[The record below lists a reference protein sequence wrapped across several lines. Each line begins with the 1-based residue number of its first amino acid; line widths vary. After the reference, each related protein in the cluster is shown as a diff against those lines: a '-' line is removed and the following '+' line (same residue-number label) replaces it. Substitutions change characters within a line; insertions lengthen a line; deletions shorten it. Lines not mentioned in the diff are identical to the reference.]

1 MSLILK
7 NASLLLGKDLTFVA
21 RGYLEIGKDGIIKEA
36 KRGPYHLGDGKNTH
50 NSTILDAEGFLIIPG
65 LINAHTHIGDSL
77 GKDVAVDSGLNA
89 RVHPIHGA
97 KQKILQRSKPDHL
110 KTFIRSSALS
120 MMKKGITTFADFR
133 EGGLEGVQLLKDAI
147 SGLPIKCIVFGRV
160 EYYFDITTSGTG
172 SGPQNLPYSALQ
184 TASSVLEVSDGL
196 GISGANENS
205 DETLQ
210 QYRNLIRARNARATS
225 DNKKR
230 KKRKLLTAIHAAES
244 ENTVEFSRSHT
255 GRTEVARIMKYLKPD
270 IIIHMTHATDKDISI
285 VPRNRTGIVVCP
297 RANGIVGAGIP
308 RVAKILE
315 HGCTIGI
322 GTDNVML
329 NSPDIL
335 RELDYIWKLS
345 RSAEHIF
352 LSAKNILKMATV
364 NCAEILRLNSGYIQ
378 SGRAADIIFIDK
390 NHADLYP
397 MHNPFASIVQR
408 VTQDSIKAV
417 MIDGRFVDG
426 AQFEV
431 ASNN

>member
-36 KRGPYHLGDGKNTH
+36 KRGPYRRGEGKNTR
-50 NSTILDAEGFLIIPG
+50 NSTILDTEGFLIIPG

-77 GKDVAVDSGLNA
+77 GKDVAVDLGLNA
-89 RVHPIHGA
+89 RVHPIYGA

-120 MMKKGITTFADFR
+120 MIKKGITTFADFR
-133 EGGLEGVQLLKDAI
+133 EGGLEGVKLLKDAI

-160 EYYFDITTSGTG
+160 EYYVDITSSSTG
-172 SGPQNLPYSALQ
+172 SAPQNLPYSALQ
-184 TASSVLEVSDGL
+184 MASNVLEISDGL

-205 DETLQ
+205 DETLKL
-210 QYRNLIRARNARATS
+210 YRKLIRARKTS
-225 DNKKR
+225 TTSEKKKT
-230 KKRKLLTAIHAAES
+230 KKKLLIAIHAAES
-244 ENTVEFSRSHT
+244 EKTVEFSKSHT

-285 VPRNRTGIVVCP
+285 VQRNRTGIVVCP
-297 RANGIVGAGIP
+297 RANGIVGAGVP
-308 RVAKILE
+308 RVAKMLE
-315 HGCTIGI
+315 HGCIIGI
-322 GTDNVML
+322 GSDNVML

-335 RELDYIWKLS
+335 RELDYTWKVS
-345 RSAEHIF
+345 RSTEHTF
-352 LSAKNILKMATV
+352 LSARDVLKMATV
-364 NCAEILRLNSGYIQ
+364 NSAEILGLNSGYIQ

-390 NHADLYP
+390 SHADLYP
-397 MHNPFASIVQR
+397 MHNPFASIVHR
-408 VTQDSIKAV
+408 ATQDSIKAV
-417 MIDGRFVDG
+417 MIDGKFVDG

>member
-36 KRGPYHLGDGKNTH
+36 KRGPYHRGDGKNTH

-77 GKDVAVDSGLNA
+77 GKDVAVDSGLNT
-89 RVHPIHGA
+89 RVHPIYGA

-133 EGGLEGVQLLKDAI
+133 EGGLEGVKLLKDAI

-160 EYYFDITTSGTG
+160 EYYVDMTSSGTG
-172 SGPQNLPYSALQ
+172 SAPQNLPYSALQ
-184 TASSVLEVSDGL
+184 MASNVLEISDGL

-205 DETLQ
+205 DETLKL
-210 QYRNLIRARNARATS
+210 YRNLIRARNTSTTS
-225 DNKKR
+225 DKKKT
-230 KKRKLLTAIHAAES
+230 KKKLLIAIHAAES
-244 ENTVEFSRSHT
+244 ENTVEFSKSHT

-270 IIIHMTHATDKDISI
+270 
-285 VPRNRTGIVVCP
+285 
-297 RANGIVGAGIP
+297 
-308 RVAKILE
+308 
-315 HGCTIGI
+315 HGCIIGI

-335 RELDYIWKLS
+335 REIDYIW
-345 RSAEHIF
+345 
-352 LSAKNILKMATV
+352 
-364 NCAEILRLNSGYIQ
+364 
-378 SGRAADIIFIDK
+378 
-390 NHADLYP
+390 
-397 MHNPFASIVQR
+397 
-408 VTQDSIKAV
+408 
-417 MIDGRFVDG
+417 
-426 AQFEV
+426 
-431 ASNN
+431 

>member
-77 GKDVAVDSGLNA
+77 GKDVAVDSGLNT
-89 RVHPIHGA
+89 RVHPIYGA

-133 EGGLEGVQLLKDAI
+133 EGGLEGVKLLKDAI

-160 EYYFDITTSGTG
+160 EYYVDMTSSGTG
-172 SGPQNLPYSALQ
+172 SAPQNLPYSALQ
-184 TASSVLEVSDGL
+184 MASSVLEISDGL

-205 DETLQ
+205 DETLKL
-210 QYRNLIRARNARATS
+210 YRNLIRARNTSTTS
-225 DNKKR
+225 DKKKT
-230 KKRKLLTAIHAAES
+230 KKKLLIAIHAAES
-244 ENTVEFSRSHT
+244 ENTVEFSKSHT

-297 RANGIVGAGIP
+297 RANGIVGAGVP

-315 HGCTIGI
+315 HGCIIGI

-335 RELDYIWKLS
+335 REIDYIWKVS
-345 RSAEHIF
+345 RSTEHIF
-352 LSAKNILKMATV
+352 LSARDVLKMATV
-364 NCAEILRLNSGYIQ
+364 NSAEILGLNSGYIQ

-390 NHADLYP
+390 SHADLYP

>member
-7 NASLLLGKDLTFVA
+7 NASLLLGKDLTFVT
-21 RGYLEIGKDGIIKEA
+21 RGYLEIWRDGIIKEA
-36 KRGPYHLGDGKNTH
+36 KLGPYHRGDDKNTH

-133 EGGLEGVQLLKDAI
+133 EGGLEGVKLLKDAI

-160 EYYFDITTSGTG
+160 EYYVDMTSSGTG
-172 SGPQNLPYSALQ
+172 SAPQNLPYSALQ
-184 TASSVLEVSDGL
+184 MASNVLEISDGL

-205 DETLQ
+205 DETLKL
-210 QYRNLIRARNARATS
+210 YRNLIRARNTSTTS
-225 DNKKR
+225 DKKKT
-230 KKRKLLTAIHAAES
+230 KKKLLIAIHAAES
-244 ENTVEFSRSHT
+244 ENTVEFSKSHT

-308 RVAKILE
+308 RVAKMLE

-335 RELDYIWKLS
+335 RELDYIWKVS
-345 RSAEHIF
+345 RSTEHIF
-352 LSAKNILKMATV
+352 LSPRDVLKMATV
-364 NCAEILRLNSGYIQ
+364 
-378 SGRAADIIFIDK
+378 
-390 NHADLYP
+390 
-397 MHNPFASIVQR
+397 
-408 VTQDSIKAV
+408 
-417 MIDGRFVDG
+417 
-426 AQFEV
+426 
-431 ASNN
+431 

>member
-36 KRGPYHLGDGKNTH
+36 KRGPYRRGEGKNTR
-50 NSTILDAEGFLIIPG
+50 NSTILDTEGFLIIPG
-65 LINAHTHIGDSL
+65 LINAHTHIGDSV
-77 GKDVAVDSGLNA
+77 GKDVAVDSGLNT
-89 RVHPIHGA
+89 RVHPIYGA

-133 EGGLEGVQLLKDAI
+133 EGGLEGVKLLKDAI

-160 EYYFDITTSGTG
+160 EYYVDMTSSSTG
-172 SGPQNLPYSALQ
+172 SAPQNLPYSALQ
-184 TASSVLEVSDGL
+184 MASNVLEISDGF

-205 DETLQ
+205 DETLKL
-210 QYRNLIRARNARATS
+210 YRNLIRARKTS
-225 DNKKR
+225 TTGDKKKT
-230 KKRKLLTAIHAAES
+230 KKKLLIAIHAAES
-244 ENTVEFSRSHT
+244 EKTVEFSKSHT

-285 VPRNRTGIVVCP
+285 VQRNRTGIVVCP
-297 RANGIVGAGIP
+297 RANGIVGAGVP
-308 RVAKILE
+308 RVAKMLE
-315 HGCTIGI
+315 HGCIIGI

-335 RELDYIWKLS
+335 RELDYTWKVS
-345 RSAEHIF
+345 RSTEHTF
-352 LSAKNILKMATV
+352 LSARDVLKMATV
-364 NCAEILRLNSGYIQ
+364 NSAEILGLNSGYIQ

-390 NHADLYP
+390 SHADLYP

-408 VTQDSIKAV
+408 AMQDSIKAV

>member
-36 KRGPYHLGDGKNTH
+36 KRGPYHRGDGKNTH

-77 GKDVAVDSGLNA
+77 GKDVAVDSGLNT
-89 RVHPIHGA
+89 RVHPIYGA

-133 EGGLEGVQLLKDAI
+133 EGGLEGVKLLKDAI

-160 EYYFDITTSGTG
+160 EYYVDMTSSGTG
-172 SGPQNLPYSALQ
+172 SAPQNLPYSALQ
-184 TASSVLEVSDGL
+184 MASSVLEISDGL

-205 DETLQ
+205 DETLKL
-210 QYRNLIRARNARATS
+210 YRNLIRARNTSTTS
-225 DNKKR
+225 DKKKT
-230 KKRKLLTAIHAAES
+230 KKKLLIAIHAAES
-244 ENTVEFSRSHT
+244 ENTVEFSKFHT

-297 RANGIVGAGIP
+297 RANGIVGAGVP

-315 HGCTIGI
+315 HGCIIGI

-335 RELDYIWKLS
+335 RELDYIWKVS
-345 RSAEHIF
+345 RSTEHIF
-352 LSAKNILKMATV
+352 LSARDVLKMATV
-364 NCAEILRLNSGYIQ
+364 NSAEILGLNSGYIQ
-378 SGRAADIIFIDK
+378 PGRAADIIFIDK
-390 NHADLYP
+390 SHADLYP

>member
-36 KRGPYHLGDGKNTH
+36 KRGPYHRGDGKNTH

-77 GKDVAVDSGLNA
+77 GKDVAVDSGLNT
-89 RVHPIHGA
+89 RVHPIYGA

-133 EGGLEGVQLLKDAI
+133 EGGLEGVKLLKDAI

-160 EYYFDITTSGTG
+160 EYYVDMTSSGTG
-172 SGPQNLPYSALQ
+172 SAPQNLPYSALQ
-184 TASSVLEVSDGL
+184 MASSVLEISDGL

-210 QYRNLIRARNARATS
+210 LYRNLIRARNTS
-225 DNKKR
+225 TMSDKKKT
-230 KKRKLLTAIHAAES
+230 KKKLLIAIHAAES
-244 ENTVEFSRSHT
+244 ENTVEFSKFHT

-297 RANGIVGAGIP
+297 RANGIVGAGVP

-315 HGCTIGI
+315 HGCIIGI

-335 RELDYIWKLS
+335 RELDYIWKVS
-345 RSAEHIF
+345 RSTEHIF
-352 LSAKNILKMATV
+352 LSARDVLKMATV
-364 NCAEILRLNSGYIQ
+364 NSAEILGLNSGYIQ

-390 NHADLYP
+390 SHADLYP

-426 AQFEV
+426 AQFEG